1 MNRRESHFNEHHR
14 GFTLVELVVVIGV
27 VFLLAGLTLSVSVSV
42 IEWSERR
49 QTETVLQLLDTAG
62 KEWELA
68 ADRKLSWWDQLD
80 GDEYK
85 AGADVHADTPE
96 VLIITEVLDI
106 ITRSSAVE
114 GVIARIDADLVYTYR
129 AGVYPPWVP
138 DQAKAELDDRFDG
151 SITVLDAWGTL
162 VYATHPGR
170 LYAPE
175 YYPYDA
181 NKPPDPDGTIQTY
194 NEFQYGVAPTRQ
206 LVFVSAGPDMRFGVD
221 DEFDLNG
228 ADLVEAIK
236 KARADNL
243 FSAPV
248 TFSQ

>member
-49 QTETVLQLLDTAG
+49 QTETVLQLLDTAV

-129 AGVYPPWVP
+129 SGVYPPWVP
-138 DQAKAELDDRFDG
+138 DQAKAIRLSGNVYVRSSNF
-151 SITVLDAWGTL
+151 IIANDASFL
-162 VYATHPGR
+162 
-170 LYAPE
+170 
-175 YYPYDA
+175 
-181 NKPPDPDGTIQTY
+181 
-194 NEFQYGVAPTRQ
+194 
-206 LVFVSAGPDMRFGVD
+206 
-221 DEFDLNG
+221 
-228 ADLVEAIK
+228 
-236 KARADNL
+236 
-243 FSAPV
+243 
-248 TFSQ
+248 